1 MSVIH
6 LHFEEEE
13 TENGPFLRCVVL
25 DYDTQ
30 KAIPAF
36 RLNLDFNST
45 SEQITGQM
53 LYYETKDDIIQT
65 DNNGKPIG
73 AAKGVRLGRVT
84 SADGADIAKKIQKQL
99 IDNAAPVAEVVDTHR
114 GIDMNC

>member
-1 MSVIH
+1 MSAIH
-6 LHFEEEE
+6 LHFEEDK
-13 TENGPFLRCVVL
+13 TEDGPLLRCVVL

-73 AAKGVRLGRVT
+73 AAKSVT
-84 SADGADIAKKIQKQL
+84 MRMSRKDGLPPRNIHALASKIVPAYL
-99 IDNAAPVAEVVDTHR
+99 L
-114 GIDMNC
+114 